1 LLEQPGLDLTIRDK
15 SGLSAFAAAMTFRN
29 NVAARK
35 ILEVSGLFYNLGMI
49 WGEAQRSRIFLKK
62 IFQRKKI

>member
-1 LLEQPGLDLTIRDK
+1 MNQDVEGKTALHHAIENGHKTIINLLLEQPGLDLSIRDK

-35 ILEVSGLFYNLGMI
+35 ILEVSF
-49 WGEAQRSRIFLKK
+49 
-62 IFQRKKI
+62 